1 MDNGLCILDVM
12 VVFWNRGRQLLVDRL
27 DPRLA
32 PVSLVEA
39 ALPVVFVVTDVVL
52 EEAVAVKDRV
62 LVALSASRYELYV
75 ST

>member
-1 MDNGLCILDVM
+1 VDNGLCVLDAV
-12 VVFWNRGRQLLVDRL
+12 VVFWNGGRQLLVDRL

-39 ALPVVFVVTDVVL
+39 ALPVGFVVTDAVL

-62 LVALSASRYELYV
+62 LVALSASRYEL
-75 ST
+75 